1 MCLLL
6 NQITLHYPHLISM
19 PLEVISLELQ
29 SAEQAECSGITR
41 KRRSGAE
48 GKDLEWMTHSK
59 N

>member
-1 MCLLL
+1 M
-6 NQITLHYPHLISM
+6 S
-19 PLEVISLELQ
+19 LEVISLELQ

-59 N
+59 NQDEWKKKSVGGEL